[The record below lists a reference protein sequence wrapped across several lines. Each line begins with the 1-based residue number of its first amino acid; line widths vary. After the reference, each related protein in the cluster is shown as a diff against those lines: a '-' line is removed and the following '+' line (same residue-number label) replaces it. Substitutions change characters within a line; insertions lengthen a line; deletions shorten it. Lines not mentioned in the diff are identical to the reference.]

1 MKLADTELSIDER
14 LMVENSLLRGE
25 ELLWAG
31 KPVPHLWSGFSK
43 YMFGFGLVF
52 LLFSQVIFHYAAGD
66 DVFFRSVFIL
76 VPLLL
81 MVSPWLSLSWQKH
94 HVYVLTNRRSIVFR
108 YMFWKHH
115 QMVFPVARVLLL
127 ERKVS
132 GKGLVSLILGRSTI
146 SSTNNV
152 PDPEGFLNLSAEDA
166 AVVESLI
173 MQLEEA
179 QTK

>member
-14 LMVENSLLRGE
+14 RLVENCLLRGE
-25 ELLWAG
+25 DVLWAG
-31 KPVPHLWSGFSK
+31 KPVPQLWSGLSM

-52 LLFSQVIFHYAAGD
+52 LLLTQTLIHYAAGD
-66 DVFFRSVFIL
+66 DLFFRVVFFL

-115 QMVFPVARVLLL
+115 QMVFPAAKVMLLD
-127 ERKVS
+127 RKVS
-132 GKGLVSLILGRSTI
+132 AKGLVSLVLGKSTI
-146 SSTNNV
+146 SSTNDV
-152 PDPEGFLNLSAEDA
+152 PDPEGFLNLSPAAAET
-166 AVVESLI
+166 VEPLI
-173 MQLEEA
+173 MQLESE
-179 QTK
+179 Q

>member
-31 KPVPHLWSGFSK
+31 KPVPQLWSGLSM

-52 LLFSQVIFHYAAGD
+52 LLLTQTLIHFAAGD
-66 DVFFRSVFIL
+66 ELFFRVVFFL

-115 QMVFPVARVLLL
+115 QMVFPAAKVMLLD
-127 ERKVS
+127 RKVS
-132 GKGLVSLILGRSTI
+132 AKGLVSLVLGKSTI
-146 SSTNNV
+146 SSTNDV
-152 PDPEGFLNLSAEDA
+152 PDPEGFLNLSPAAAET
-166 AVVESLI
+166 VEPLI
-173 MQLEEA
+173 MQLESE
-179 QTK
+179 Q

>member
-14 LMVENSLLRGE
+14 RLVENCLLRGE
-25 ELLWAG
+25 EVLWAG

-81 MVSPWLSLSWQKH
+81 MVSPWVSLSWQRH

-115 QMVFPVARVLLL
+115 QMVFPAAKVMLLD
-127 ERKVS
+127 RKVS
-132 GKGLVSLILGRSTI
+132 AKGLVSLVLGKSTI
-146 SSTNNV
+146 SSTNDV
-152 PDPEGFLNLSAEDA
+152 PDPEGFLNLSPAAAET
-166 AVVESLI
+166 VEPLI
-173 MQLEEA
+173 MQLESE
-179 QTK
+179 Q

>member
-14 LMVENSLLRGE
+14 LMVENCLLRGE
-25 ELLWAG
+25 EVLWAG
-31 KPVPHLWSGFSK
+31 KPVPQLWSGLSM

-52 LLFSQVIFHYAAGD
+52 LLLTQTLIHFAAGND
-66 DVFFRSVFIL
+66 LFFRVVFFL

-115 QMVFPVARVLLL
+115 QMVFPVAKVMLLD
-127 ERKVS
+127 RKVS
-132 GKGLVSLILGRSTI
+132 AKGLVSLVLGKSTI
-146 SSTNNV
+146 SSTNDV
-152 PDPEGFLNLSAEDA
+152 PDPEGFLNLSPAAAET
-166 AVVESLI
+166 VEPLI
-173 MQLEEA
+173 MQLESE
-179 QTK
+179 Q

>member
-14 LMVENSLLRGE
+14 RLVENCLLRGE
-25 ELLWAG
+25 EVLWAG

-81 MVSPWLSLSWQKH
+81 MVSPWVSLSWQRH

-115 QMVFPVARVLLL
+115 QMVFPAAKVMLLD
-127 ERKVS
+127 RKVS
-132 GKGLVSLILGRSTI
+132 AKGLVSLVLGKSTI
-146 SSTNNV
+146 SSTNDV
-152 PDPEGFLNLSAEDA
+152 PDPEGFLNLSPAAAEK
-166 AVVESLI
+166 VEPLI
-173 MQLEEA
+173 MQLESE
-179 QTK
+179 Q

>member
-14 LMVENSLLRGE
+14 LMVENCLLRGE
-25 ELLWAG
+25 EVLWAG
-31 KPVPHLWSGFSK
+31 KPVPQLWSGLSM

-52 LLFSQVIFHYAAGD
+52 LLLTQTLIHFAAGD
-66 DVFFRSVFIL
+66 DLFFRVVFFL

-115 QMVFPVARVLLL
+115 QMVFPVAKVMLLD
-127 ERKVS
+127 RKVS
-132 GKGLVSLILGRSTI
+132 AKGLVSLVLGKSTI
-146 SSTNNV
+146 SSTNDV
-152 PDPEGFLNLSAEDA
+152 PDPEGFLNLSPAAAET
-166 AVVESLI
+166 VEPLI
-173 MQLEEA
+173 MQLESE
-179 QTK
+179 Q

>member
-14 LMVENSLLRGE
+14 LMVENCLLRGE
-25 ELLWAG
+25 EVLWAG
-31 KPVPHLWSGFSK
+31 KPVPQLWSGLSM

-52 LLFSQVIFHYAAGD
+52 LLLTQTLIHFAAGD
-66 DVFFRSVFIL
+66 DLFFRVVFFL

-115 QMVFPVARVLLL
+115 QMVFPAAKVMLLD
-127 ERKVS
+127 RKVS
-132 GKGLVSLILGRSTI
+132 AKGLVSLVLGKSTI
-146 SSTNNV
+146 SSTNDV
-152 PDPEGFLNLSAEDA
+152 PDPEGFLNLSPAAAET
-166 AVVESLI
+166 VEPLI
-173 MQLEEA
+173 MQLESE
-179 QTK
+179 Q

>member
-14 LMVENSLLRGE
+14 LLVENSLLRGE
-25 ELLWAG
+25 EVLWAG
-31 KPVPHLWSGFSK
+31 KPVPQLWSGLSM

-52 LLFSQVIFHYAAGD
+52 LLLTQTLIHFAAGD
-66 DVFFRSVFIL
+66 DLFFRVVFFL

-115 QMVFPVARVLLL
+115 QMVFPAAKVMLLD
-127 ERKVS
+127 RKVS
-132 GKGLVSLILGRSTI
+132 AKGLVSLVLGKSTI
-146 SSTNNV
+146 SSTNDV
-152 PDPEGFLNLSAEDA
+152 PDPEGFLNLSPAAAET
-166 AVVESLI
+166 VEPLI
-173 MQLEEA
+173 IQLESE
-179 QTK
+179 Q

>member
-31 KPVPHLWSGFSK
+31 KPVPQLWSGTSRF
-43 YMFGFGLVF
+43 FFAFGLMFF
-52 LLFSQVIFHYAAGD
+52 LFMQVILHFAAGGD
-66 DVFFRSVFIL
+66 IFLSVVFAL

-81 MVSPWLSLSWQKH
+81 VASPWISRSWQRH

-115 QMVFPVARVLLL
+115 QMVFPAAKVMLLD
-127 ERKVS
+127 RKVS
-132 GKGLVSLILGRSTI
+132 AKGLVSLVLGKSTI
-146 SSTNNV
+146 SSTNDV
-152 PDPEGFLNLSAEDA
+152 PDPEGFLNLSPAAAET
-166 AVVESLI
+166 VEPLI
-173 MQLEEA
+173 LQLESE
-179 QTK
+179 Q

>member
-31 KPVPHLWSGFSK
+31 KPVPQLWSGFSK

-52 LLFSQVIFHYAAGD
+52 LLLTQTLIHFAAGD
-66 DVFFRSVFIL
+66 DLFFRVVFFL

-115 QMVFPVARVLLL
+115 QMVFPAAKVMLLD
-127 ERKVS
+127 RKVS
-132 GKGLVSLILGRSTI
+132 AKGLVSLVLGKSTI
-146 SSTNNV
+146 SSTNDV
-152 PDPEGFLNLSAEDA
+152 PDPEGFLNLSPAAAET
-166 AVVESLI
+166 VEPLI
-173 MQLEEA
+173 MQLESE
-179 QTK
+179 Q

>member
-108 YMFWKHH
+108 YIFWRHH
-115 QMVFPVARVLLL
+115 QMVFPAAKVMLLD
-127 ERKVS
+127 RKVS
-132 GKGLVSLILGRSTI
+132 AKGLVSLVLGKSTI
-146 SSTNNV
+146 SSINDV
-152 PDPEGFLNLSAEDA
+152 PDPEGFLNLSPAAAET
-166 AVVESLI
+166 VEPLI
-173 MQLEEA
+173 MQLESE
-179 QTK
+179 Q

>member
-31 KPVPHLWSGFSK
+31 KPVPQLWSGLSM

-52 LLFSQVIFHYAAGD
+52 LLLTQTLIHFAAGGD
-66 DVFFRSVFIL
+66 LFFRVVFFL

-115 QMVFPVARVLLL
+115 QMVFPAAKVMLLD
-127 ERKVS
+127 RKVS
-132 GKGLVSLILGRSTI
+132 SKGLVSLVLGKSTI
-146 SSTNNV
+146 SSTNDV
-152 PDPEGFLNLSAEDA
+152 PDPEGFLNLSPAAAET
-166 AVVESLI
+166 VEPLI
-173 MQLEEA
+173 MQLESE
-179 QTK
+179 Q

>member
-31 KPVPHLWSGFSK
+31 KPVPQLWSGLSM

-52 LLFSQVIFHYAAGD
+52 LLLTQTLIHFAAGD
-66 DVFFRSVFIL
+66 DLFFRVVFFL

-115 QMVFPVARVLLL
+115 QMVFPAAKVMLLD
-127 ERKVS
+127 RKVS
-132 GKGLVSLILGRSTI
+132 AKGLVSLVLGKSTI
-146 SSTNNV
+146 SSTNDV
-152 PDPEGFLNLSAEDA
+152 PDPEGFLNLSPAAAET
-166 AVVESLI
+166 VEPLI
-173 MQLEEA
+173 MQLESE
-179 QTK
+179 Q